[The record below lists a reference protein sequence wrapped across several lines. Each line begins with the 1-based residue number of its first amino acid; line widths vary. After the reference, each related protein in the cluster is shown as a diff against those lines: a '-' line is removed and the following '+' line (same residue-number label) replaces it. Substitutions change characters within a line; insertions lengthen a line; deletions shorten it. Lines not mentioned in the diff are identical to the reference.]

1 MPSNDRKMACAEDD
15 AALETPAFVITA
27 LE

>member
-1 MPSNDRKMACAEDD
+1 MPSTFRKMACAEDD
-15 AALETPAFVITA
+15 AALELPAFVITA